1 MTEIRKISLG
11 EYVDNLEIG
20 NKIRK
25 WIGLEERSEDD
36 GVVEKTGI
44 SRLGSADMLEN
55 FGPSFLLML
64 AIFIGLVVIVY
75 LLYLVSRVKCCSR
88 KIKNLLTKI
97 KIYTFWNPFI
107 RYSLFSSTK
116 ILMVA
121 VISLAGVN
129 SDRLSTILSICIII
143 FFFAISIFYAIL
155 ILRKN
160 EDLYQTKNQKK
171 YGTLY
176 IGLRIPTK
184 SEDDNIIR
192 KTLAIIFPMIF
203 ILRRLVFAINSVVMF
218 DYPHV

>member
-55 FGPSFLLML
+55 FGPSFLLLL

-88 KIKNLLTKI
+88 KIRNLLTKI

-107 RYSLFSSTK
+107 RFSFLNSLKFT
-116 ILMVA
+116 MVA
-121 VISLAGVN
+121 MLIFAGFVVTAKDIIVSITIIVCFTFLA
-129 SDRLSTILSICIII
+129 LLY
-143 FFFAISIFYAIL
+143 SIFMTK
-155 ILRKN
+155 KN
-160 EDLYQTKNQKK
+160 EVLYKRSNVKK
-171 YGTLY
+171 YGSIY
-176 IGLRIPTK
+176 HGLMIPTK
-184 SEDDNIIR
+184 N
-192 KTLAIIFPMIF
+192 
-203 ILRRLVFAINSVVMF
+203 
-218 DYPHV
+218 